1 MFCGAQPAA
10 ACAISPDH
18 CVSPPLVILPHTRP
32 ILHGSGKRS
41 RLLIRVG
48 RRSLALV
55 SVPLALHAI
64 SAKLSQATDR
74 GASATTPAV
83 EQNQKRL
90 DTLVEAMRTF
100 QPQYYGTHWVSET
113 VRYAVKLAQS
123 AGRSSLHPPASG
135 TPPVTDWVQLLH
147 TDQALYLRII
157 ITVDLCISKSKLPE
171 ELDYPIP
178 LRSFS
183 QSTQSTSGR
192 LLLRQRDE
200 DANSRPSPRTHVSPD
215 TRHPPPGARRESREA
230 AARASSG
237 SRGSP
242 GSWQDAHML
251 DMLDMD
257 LRTPIPTAAGQA
269 ALTTSR
275 SGTGNHNLADASAP
289 AHDDHDYFVDVGDMD
304 FSGLGFGDMDPRIF
318 DHHGGG
324 LGAGLGGGGPS
335 GGVFCSPQN
344 GEADLSEVQSVREW
358 LTISGH
364 F

>member
-1 MFCGAQPAA
+1 M
-10 ACAISPDH
+10 
-18 CVSPPLVILPHTRP
+18 
-32 ILHGSGKRS
+32 KRS
-41 RLLIRVG
+41 TLLIRFG

-64 SAKLSQATDR
+64 SAKLFQATDT
-74 GASATTPAV
+74 GAAAPMPAV

-100 QPQYYGTHWVSET
+100 QQQYFGTDWVSET

-123 AGRSSLHPPASG
+123 TGRSSLHPPASG

-147 TDQALYLRII
+147 TDPALYLRII
-157 ITVDLCISKSKLPE
+157 VTVDLCISKSKLPE
-171 ELDYPIP
+171 ELDYPIR
-178 LRSFS
+178 LRSCS
-183 QSTQSTSGR
+183 QSTQSTSDR
-192 LLLRQRDE
+192 LLLRHRDD

-237 SRGSP
+237 PRGSP
-242 GSWQDAHML
+242 GSWRDAHMLDML

-269 ALTTSR
+269 ALTTC
-275 SGTGNHNLADASAP
+275 SGTGNHNPADASAP
-289 AHDDHDYFVDVGDMD
+289 AHDDHDYFMDVGDMD
-304 FSGLGFGDMDPRIF
+304 FSGLGFGDMDPRMF
-318 DHHGGG
+318 DHRGGELGTG
-324 LGAGLGGGGPS
+324 LEGGAS
-335 GGVFCSPQN
+335 AGVFGSPQN
-344 GEADLSEVQSVREW
+344 GEADLSETQSVREW